1 LAVDNEGILHHAR
14 AVQISHVVD
23 TIGAGDTFNAGF
35 IHATLS
41 QLSLPD
47 RLRFA
52 NVLAGKKCGQ
62 LGFDNL
68 IRNSHQGAK

>member
-1 LAVDNEGILHHAR
+1 VDHDGLIHHAR

-41 QLSLPD
+41 HLSLPES
-47 RLRFA
+47 LHFA
-52 NVLAGKKCGQ
+52 NGLAGKKCGQ
-62 LGFDNL
+62 RGFDNL
-68 IRNSHQGAK
+68 VDKKI